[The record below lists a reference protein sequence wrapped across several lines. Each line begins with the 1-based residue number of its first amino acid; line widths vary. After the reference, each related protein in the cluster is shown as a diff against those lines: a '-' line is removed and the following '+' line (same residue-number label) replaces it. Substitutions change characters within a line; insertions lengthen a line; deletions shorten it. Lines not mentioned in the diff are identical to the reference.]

1 MMLTEKI
8 EMVLKELFKII
19 SEKVKYPPKTEDDE
33 LVSDYEDDILSIAKK
48 KLREAHHE
56 QFLIV
61 DITKPPP
68 TPVNK

>member
-61 DITKPPP
+61 DIT
-68 TPVNK
+68 

>member
-1 MMLTEKI
+1 MLTEKI

-33 LVSDYEDDILSIAKK
+33 LVSDYEDDILCIAKK
-48 KLREAHHE
+48 KLREANHE